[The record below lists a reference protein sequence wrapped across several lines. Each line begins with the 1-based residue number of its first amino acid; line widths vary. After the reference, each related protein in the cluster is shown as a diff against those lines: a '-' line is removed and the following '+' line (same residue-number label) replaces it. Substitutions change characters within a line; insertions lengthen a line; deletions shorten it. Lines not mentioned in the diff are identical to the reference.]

1 MSVPSELSLPP
12 PAVTFGL
19 PNARAARRRR
29 IVKVIPSLVFGVLG
43 LVTLAAAAA
52 DLVPRSPTD
61 IDLAARLTPPLA
73 SAQLLG
79 TDALGRDLFSRLVH
93 GARISVIVVGI
104 SVLLGGGIGTLL
116 GVLAGHRRGQLE
128 ALIMRTTEISL
139 GFPLI
144 ILAILLAAVY
154 GPNLNNVIV
163 ILSLGMWAH
172 FARIARAETISLE
185 QKQFVTAARVIGASN
200 LRIAC
205 VYFLPHLLNSLL
217 VLGSLQ
223 AASAIQIEAG
233 LSFFGAGVPP
243 PAPSW
248 GSMIAD
254 GRQYVLSAWWITVIP
269 GLAIA
274 CVVLALN
281 LLGDF
286 LRDALDPTLRRR

>member
-1 MSVPSELSLPP
+1 MTVQTELSLPP
-12 PAVTFGL
+12 PTVTFVL
-19 PNARAARRRR
+19 PSKKAHRPR
-29 IVKVIPSLVFGVLG
+29 IVNVIPSVMFGVLG
-43 LVTLAAAAA
+43 VVVLAAAAA

-93 GARISVIVVGI
+93 GARISVVVVGT

-116 GVLAGHRRGQLE
+116 GIAAGHRRGQLE

-154 GPNLNNVIV
+154 GPNLGNVII

-172 FARIARAETISLE
+172 FARIARAETLSLE
-185 QKQFVTAARVIGASN
+185 HKQFVIAARVLGASN
-200 LRIAC
+200 LRIIR

-274 CVVLALN
+274 GVVLALN
-281 LLGDF
+281 LVGDF
-286 LRDALDPTLRRR
+286 LRDALDPTLRRS